1 MQVKFLDLSYQNNI
15 IKNDFIYDVT
25 NFINNGNYIL
35 EHNLREFEVA
45 FAKYCDS
52 KYSLGVGN
60 GLDAIVL
67 ALKALNIGHGD
78 EVLVPS
84 NTFIATW
91 LAVSHVGAIPIPV
104 EPELTT
110 FNIDCTKIKYLIS
123 SKTKAIIPVH
133 LYGNP
138 VNISRVKQISN
149 KYKLK
154 VIYDAAQAHGAE
166 YKSKRLGYYG
176 DIATWSFYP
185 GKNLGGIGD
194 GGAITTNN
202 LKIYNKIKKLRN
214 YGSSKKY
221 VHDLP
226 GINSRL
232 NSLQS
237 IFLKK
242 KLNYLDNWNNR
253 RNQIADTYN
262 QCLDKYELQQQSI
275 DPLNKSCF
283 HLYVIKYKYRNK
295 LIEYLKKA
303 NIQCLIHYP
312 IPPHKQKCYKS
323 DRYLNNYDLE
333 LTDNI
338 SNSIL
343 SIPIGP
349 HLNDAHI
356 SYIINNIKKY
366 FDGKR

>member
-1 MQVKFLDLSYQNNI
+1 MQVKFLDLSYQNI
-15 IKNDFIYDVT
+15 LIKNSCLNAVT
-25 NFINNGNYIL
+25 KFINNGNYIL
-35 EHNLREFEVA
+35 ENNLLEFEVA

-104 EPELTT
+104 EPDLTT
-110 FNIDCTKIKYLIS
+110 FNIDCAKIEYLIN

-138 VNISRVKQISN
+138 VNIAKVKQISN

-202 LKIYNKIKKLRN
+202 LRIYNKIKKLRN

-221 VHDLP
+221 VHDLL
-226 GINSRL
+226 GFNSRL

-253 RNQIADTYN
+253 RNEIADIYSE
-262 QCLDKYELQQQSI
+262 CLDKYELQQQYI
-275 DPLNKSCF
+275 DPLNKSSF
-283 HLYVIKYKYRNK
+283 HLYVIKHKQRNK
-295 LIEYLKKA
+295 LIDYLKKH

-323 DRYLNNYDLE
+323 ERYLKNYDLE
-333 LTDNI
+333 LTEHI

-349 HLNDAHI
+349 HLEEVHT
-356 SYIINNIKKY
+356 SYIINKIKKY
-366 FDGKR
+366 FDG